1 MRALVRFLAFA
12 AILALPAAQ
21 AQELKLR
28 SPEIRGRVVDEAGA
42 PVPGAVVVARWNL
55 LFYVAKFEG
64 SGWYPNGDALH
75 IGEAVT
81 DRDGRYAIA
90 AWGPKARPDARL
102 QENAPM
108 FHVFKGGYEPSTG
121 RTPNVS
127 LRRAAAED
135 TAYAER
141 VRSFQEGPL
150 AWYFPG
156 GNWKSMPRMV
166 AAVQAEKVRL
176 GANAKA
182 MRGPNTIPGRSG
194 EGHIVDAQDKQH
206 LRTGVIAVAWTL
218 RRLDGAAGSRRF
230 VHARR
235 IGTDQPEVEF
245 YVSPYRLPG
254 PRLPAGW
261 EINPDVPPDLTIYA
275 VGYRP
280 QRVARWSEAGG
291 IVLVERLPEGREG
304 TLAYLRAV
312 RADLDRELAAG
323 DRESALDGERVLIFD
338 FGSECAKL
346 VPELRKGLCYE
357 PGSEMDRYFES
368 TRRNPVMLVE
378 KWDGVE
384 EIRVVALPSDGAHAI
399 AAARPQGYYPPQ
411 RTPVTGFSIEPAKR

>member
-1 MRALVRFLAFA
+1 VRALVRFLAFA

-176 GANAKA
+176 GATAKA

-194 EGHIVDAQDKQH
+194 EGRIVDAKSKQAA
-206 LRTGVIAVAWTL
+206 RSGVIAVAWTL
-218 RRLDGAAGSRRF
+218 RRVDGAPGSRRF

-235 IGTDQPEVEF
+235 IGTDQPDVEF

-261 EINPDVPPDLTIYA
+261 EINPDVPPDLTIYS

-291 IVLVERLPEGREG
+291 IVTIERMPEAREG
-304 TLAYLRAV
+304 TLAYMRAV

-323 DRESALDGERVLIFD
+323 DREIALEGERVLLSD
-338 FGSECAKL
+338 FGYECAKL

-357 PGSEMDRYFES
+357 AGSEMDRYIEAS
-368 TRRNPVMLVE
+368 RRNPVMLVE
-378 KWDGVE
+378 KWDGIE
-384 EIRVVALPSDGAHAI
+384 EIRVVARPAAAPQAHAV
-399 AAARPQGYYPPQ
+399 AAQGYYPPQ
-411 RTPVTGFSIEPAKR
+411 RVPVSGFSIEPVKR

>member
-1 MRALVRFLAFA
+1 VRALVRFLVFA
-12 AILALPAAQ
+12 AMLALPLAQ

-166 AAVQAEKVRL
+166 AAVQAEKIRL

-194 EGHIVDAQDKQH
+194 EGRIVDAKSKQAA
-206 LRTGVIAVAWTL
+206 RSGVIAVAWTL
-218 RRLDGAAGSRRF
+218 RRVDGAPGSRRF

-235 IGTDQPEVEF
+235 IGTDQPDVEF

-261 EINPDVPPDLTIYA
+261 EINPDVEPELTVYV
-275 VGYRP
+275 VGYRV
-280 QRVARWSEAGG
+280 QRVARWNEAGG
-291 IVLVERLPEGREG
+291 TVAIERLPEGREG

-312 RADLDRELAAG
+312 RADLDRELAGG
-323 DRESALDGERVLIFD
+323 DREIALEGERVLLSD
-338 FGSECAKL
+338 FGYECAKL

-357 PGSEMDRYFES
+357 AGSEMDRYIEAS
-368 TRRNPVMLVE
+368 RRNPVMLVE
-378 KWDGVE
+378 KWDGIE
-384 EIRVVALPSDGAHAI
+384 EIRVVARPAAAPQAHAV
-399 AAARPQGYYPPQ
+399 AAQGYYPPQ
-411 RTPVTGFSIEPAKR
+411 RVPVSGFSIEPVKR

>member
-1 MRALVRFLAFA
+1 V
-12 AILALPAAQ
+12 
-21 AQELKLR
+21 
-28 SPEIRGRVVDEAGA
+28 
-42 PVPGAVVVARWNL
+42 RWNL
-55 LFYVAKFEG
+55 LFYRAKLEG

-81 DRDGRYAIA
+81 DRDGRYTIA
-90 AWGPKARPDARL
+90 AWGPKARANARL
-102 QENAPM
+102 QEDGPM
-108 FHVFKGGYEPSTG
+108 FHVFKGGYEPSSG
-121 RTPNVS
+121 LTPNVA
-127 LRRAAAED
+127 LRRALAED
-135 TAYAER
+135 NAYAER

-156 GNWKSMPRMV
+156 DNWKSMPRMLD
-166 AAVQAEKVRL
+166 AVQAEKVRL

-194 EGHIVDAQDKQH
+194 EGQIVDAQTKQ
-206 LRTGVIAVAWTL
+206 RVRAGVIAVAWTL
-218 RRLDGAAGSRRF
+218 RRIDGAQGSRRF

-235 IGTDQPEVEF
+235 IGTDQPDVEF

-261 EINPDVPPDLTIYA
+261 EINPDVPPDLTIYS

-291 IVLVERLPEGREG
+291 IVTIERLPEAREG

-312 RADLDRELAAG
+312 RADLDRELALG
-323 DRESALDGERVLIFD
+323 DRESALEGERVLLSD
-338 FGSECAKL
+338 FSYECGKL

-357 PGSEMDRYFES
+357 PGSEMDRYIEAS
-368 TRRNPVMLVE
+368 RRNPVMLVE
-378 KWDGVE
+378 KWDGIE
-384 EIRVVALPSDGAHAI
+384 EIRVVAVSNAGAHAV
-399 AAARPQGYYPPQ
+399 AASPAQGYYPPQ
-411 RTPVTGFSIEPAKR
+411 RVPVGGFSIEPVKR

>member
-1 MRALVRFLAFA
+1 MRAFVRFLAVA
-12 AILALPAAQ
+12 AMLAVPLAQ

-75 IGEAVT
+75 VGEAVT

-90 AWGPKARPDARL
+90 AWGPKARPNARL
-102 QENAPM
+102 QENAPT

-176 GANAKA
+176 GATAKA

-194 EGHIVDAQDKQH
+194 EGRIIDAQTKQAV
-206 LRTGVIAVAWTL
+206 RTGVIAVAWTL
-218 RRLDGAAGSRRF
+218 KRIDGAPGSRRF

-235 IGTDQPEVEF
+235 IGTDQPDVEF

-261 EINPDVPPDLTIYA
+261 EINPDVPPDLTIYS

-291 IVLVERLPEGREG
+291 IVTIERMPEAREG

-323 DRESALDGERVLIFD
+323 DREIALEGERVLLSD
-338 FGSECAKL
+338 FGYECAKL
-346 VPELRKGLCYE
+346 VPELRRGLCYE
-357 PGSEMDRYFES
+357 AGSEMDRYIEAS
-368 TRRNPVMLVE
+368 RRNPVMLVE
-378 KWDGVE
+378 RWDGIE
-384 EIRVVALPSDGAHAI
+384 EIRVVARPAAAPQAHAV
-399 AAARPQGYYPPQ
+399 AAQGYYPPQ
-411 RTPVTGFSIEPAKR
+411 RIPVSGFSIEPVKR